1 MWHFRHNRGLFLLG
15 AGASAG
21 IVPFGLKFI
30 AAPSID
36 FVDSWTSLS
45 VSRTEQELLTCR
57 SIAAAIPSLM
67 ARRGERGFDVE
78 IKMEVLAHMPNGVPA
93 LHIAHVLG
101 KARLKQIEEDLRYLN
116 YSIFQFFPRTV
127 LLNYNLDGIAGDI
140 CGARHRVVPV
150 HGTVKTHM
158 GAPSI
163 ADLMSAVRDGFEV
176 EFDDLLLCVP
186 EPRFGEPGHA
196 ELVARLNPMWDF
208 EPDFLAICGYSF
220 ASLDPSS
227 GLHHDD
233 HESLRLFVGRFQS
246 YDGTI
251 YVLNPDRSIA
261 EMIEDRL
268 KSRSVIWIPE
278 KWNVLSTAMM
288 DRILG
293 VGRNEPLR
301 DACARL
307 DDLTGGGVAFPAV

>member
-1 MWHFRHNRGLFLLG
+1 LFLLG

-45 VSRTEQELLTCR
+45 VSRTEQDLLTCR
-57 SIAAAIPSLM
+57 SIAAAVPSLM
-67 ARRGERGFDVE
+67 ARRGERGFDVGS
-78 IKMEVLAHMPNGVPA
+78 KMEVLAHMPNGVPA
-93 LHIAHVLG
+93 LHITHVLG

-116 YSIFQFFPRTV
+116 YGIFQFFPPTV

-140 CGARHRVVPV
+140 CGARHWVVPV

-158 GAPSI
+158 GAPGI

-196 ELVARLNPMWDF
+196 ELVTRLSPMWDF

-233 HESLRLFVGRFQS
+233 HESLRLFVDRFQR
-246 YDGTI
+246 YDGTVYI
-251 YVLNPDRSIA
+251 LNPDRSIA

-268 KSRSVIWIPE
+268 KSRNVIWIPE
-278 KWNVLSTAMM
+278 KWNVLSAAMV
-288 DRILG
+288 DRIISG
-293 VGRNEPLR
+293 ASSEPLR
-301 DACARL
+301 DAYSRL
-307 DDLTGGGVAFPAV
+307 IDRTGDSFAFGGALRTNSGV